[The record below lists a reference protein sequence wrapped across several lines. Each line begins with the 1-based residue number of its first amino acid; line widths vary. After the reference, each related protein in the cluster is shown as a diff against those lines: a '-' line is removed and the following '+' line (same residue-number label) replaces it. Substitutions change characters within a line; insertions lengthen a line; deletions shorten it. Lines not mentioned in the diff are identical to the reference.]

1 MSETL
6 CAKASLKLCL
16 KQSGCKSFQSIFS
29 LSVRSFSAE
38 KKEGKEEGGNRGAQA
53 PLTPHSKGKCT
64 QLYMISKP
72 GTAFHWLVCKHHE
85 HYAVTPSPMTKW
97 LPFPSKDWSHFAVTA
112 SPTTARLSEFR
123 RLLPWLSSFYVTF
136 AYGPLLPHSH
146 PTSSVL

>member
-97 LPFPSKDWSHFAVTA
+97 LTFPSKDWSHFAVNSVA
-112 SPTTARLSEFR
+112 AKSGGCFPGWVLFMSHLLMDHYSHIHIQPVLSYK
-123 RLLPWLSSFYVTF
+123 SCM
-136 AYGPLLPHSH
+136 
-146 PTSSVL
+146 